1 MNVLALVACLWTAA
15 CRDELKES
23 STDQP
28 SYILPSMRQPGAT
41 NANATPPRV
50 PFDATTPRVAPRVLG
65 SWRHDTS
72 AYTQG
77 LLVYE
82 GRLLEG
88 TGLEGHSD
96 LREVN
101 KLTGLVLRRT
111 ALPATSFGEGIAV
124 IGGRIFEL
132 TWREGRGF
140 VYDVATLAPVDSFKY
155 EGEGWGL
162 TTDGTNL
169 YMSDG
174 SNRLRIIDPKGF
186 TTIRTLPVSEAGQPV
201 WMLNALEY
209 VHGEVWANVYQTD
222 LVARIDA
229 RTGHVIGWL
238 DVSKLLTDAERADVS
253 ERGGLA
259 NGIAFDSAHNVL
271 LVTGKL
277 WPRLFALD
285 LDGVSP
291 LATNRPPSH
300 RSTLAQRRSRRAR

>member
-1 MNVLALVACLWTAA
+1 MNALALVACLSTAA
-15 CRDELKES
+15 CRDEPKAS
-23 STDQP
+23 SNDQP
-28 SYILPSMRQPGAT
+28 PYILPSMSQAHAT
-41 NANATPPRV
+41 NADATPPRV
-50 PFDATTPRVAPRVLG
+50 PFDATTLRIAPRAVG

-77 LLVYE
+77 LLVYK
-82 GRLLEG
+82 GRLLES

-101 KLTGLVLRRT
+101 KLTGRVLRRT

-124 IGGRIFEL
+124 VGGRVFEL
-132 TWREGRGF
+132 TWREGRGY

-174 SNRLRIIDPKGF
+174 SNRLRIINPKGF
-186 TTIRTLPVSEAGQPV
+186 TTIRSLPVTEAGQPV
-201 WMLNALEY
+201 WMLNELEY

-229 RTGHVIGWL
+229 RTGHVVGWL
-238 DVSKLLTDAERADVS
+238 DVSKLLTRAERADVS
-253 ERGGLA
+253 ARGGLA

-285 LDGVSP
+285 LDEVSP
-291 LATNRPPSH
+291 LATKRPPSH
-300 RSTLAQRRSRRAR
+300 RSTPAQWRSPRAR